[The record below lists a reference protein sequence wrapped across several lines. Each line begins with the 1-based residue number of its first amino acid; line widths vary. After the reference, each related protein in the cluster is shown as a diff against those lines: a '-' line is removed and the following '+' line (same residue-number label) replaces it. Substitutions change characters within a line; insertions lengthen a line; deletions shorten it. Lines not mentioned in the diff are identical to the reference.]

1 MANGKSSELK
11 RAFGSIWAVP
21 DGEKTMMLDISLILR
36 DASLLKSLS
45 VRDDGDLEVVVSM
58 DAVKP
63 LLASPNDLKLWQY
76 DV

>member
-1 MANGKSSELK
+1 MTNGKSSEL
-11 RAFGSIWAVP
+11 RPAFGGIWAVP

-45 VRDDGDLEVVVSM
+45 ARDDGDLEIVVSM